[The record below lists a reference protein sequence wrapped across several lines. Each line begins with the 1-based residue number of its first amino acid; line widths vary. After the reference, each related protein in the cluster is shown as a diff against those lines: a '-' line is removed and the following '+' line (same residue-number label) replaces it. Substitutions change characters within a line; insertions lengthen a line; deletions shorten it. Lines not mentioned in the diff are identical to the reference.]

1 MSTTTFERPVT
12 QRTTGSPYS
21 KKAQHFAAHMRR
33 KAMIADELDKVGE
46 HKAAAS
52 LRECHTTEHLTG
64 CTACGAAWW
73 VTTKCRS
80 RICPICAWKT
90 AQARAQLI
98 QHMII
103 GLKHPKFIT
112 LTMPRWD
119 GDPGEGISFLRKA
132 FGKLRKS
139 GGIPGLEGG
148 CYSIEVIPKDD
159 GWHIHMHLIVDCSFT
174 PHKKLIAAW
183 GQALGVTSPSVD
195 IRDAAGQS
203 AAKYVAKYVTKSLD
217 PKDGPE
223 AFAKLYQAIAG
234 MRLFSL
240 FGKWY
245 RSAPMVEAL
254 QGARDHV
261 RCKCP
266 ACGELGTLFDVRCG
280 RFVFGKDWDN
290 ISKFWLG
297 KATDA
302 TRKKADMISLGKE
315 DAPEDEPLISVEYD
329 DEEDFELSPV
339 LT

>member
-1 MSTTTFERPVT
+1 MSATTFERPAT
-12 QRTTGSPYS
+12 RGESMSPYS
-21 KKAQHFAAHMRR
+21 KKAIRFAGHMRR

-46 HKAAAS
+46 HKAAAA

-64 CTACGAAWW
+64 CTHCGAAWW

-98 QHMII
+98 QNMIA

-112 LTMPRWD
+112 LTMPRWN
-119 GDPGEGISFLRKA
+119 GDPGEGISFIRKA

-148 CYSIEVIPKDD
+148 CYSIEVVPKEN
-159 GWHIHMHLIVDCSFT
+159 GWHIHMHLILDCSFT

-183 GQALGVTSPSVD
+183 GLALGVPSPSVD
-195 IRDAAGQS
+195 VRDAGSAD
-203 AAKYVAKYVTKSLD
+203 AAKYVAKYVTKSLN

-234 MRLFSL
+234 VRLFAL
-240 FGKWY
+240 FGKWFK
-245 RSAPMVEAL
+245 SAPMVEMMKM
-254 QGARDHV
+254 QKDHV
-261 RCKCP
+261 QAKCP
-266 ACGELGTLFDVRCG
+266 CCGELGTLFDVRCG

-290 ISKFWLG
+290 ISKFWMG

-302 TRKKADMISLGKE
+302 TRKKEELLELPRDDVPQE
-315 DAPEDEPLISVEYD
+315 EPLFSIEYED
-329 DEEDFELSPV
+329 DEDFELSPV
-339 LT
+339 LS